1 MLFISYWEM
10 NPDLDPTAI
19 AEVAQMLMSKKLY
32 PVEGVKEI
40 GFYVSTSDYWGISI
54 SECDSEEAMTRSTNL
69 WRIAKPGILTSVK
82 TTPAMEVAK
91 ILPVLMKLK
100 KEVQG

>member
-1 MLFISYWEM
+1 MLFIAYWEM

-19 AEVAQMLMSKKLY
+19 AEIAQMLMSKKLY
-32 PVEGVKEI
+32 PVEGVKEL

-69 WRIAKPGILTSVK
+69 WRIAKPGIITSVK
-82 TTPAMEVAK
+82 TTPAMEVAR

-100 KEVQG
+100 KEVQS

>member
-1 MLFISYWEM
+1 M

-19 AEVAQMLMSKKLY
+19 AEIAQTLMSKKLY
-32 PVEGVKEI
+32 PVKGVNEI
-40 GFYVSTSDYWGISI
+40 AFYVSTSDYWGISI
-54 SECDSEEAMTRSTNL
+54 SEADSEETMTRSTNL
-69 WRIAKPGILTSVK
+69 WRIAKPGIIKFVK

>member
-19 AEVAQMLMSKKLY
+19 AEIAQMLMSKKLY

-40 GFYVSTSDYWGISI
+40 ES
-54 SECDSEEAMTRSTNL
+54 DSEEAMTRSTNL
-69 WRIAKPGILTSVK
+69 WRIAKPGILKFVK

-100 KEVQG
+100 KEVKG

>member
-1 MLFISYWEM
+1 MLFISYWEL

-19 AEVAQMLMSKKLY
+19 AEIAQMLMSKKLY

-40 GFYVSTSDYWGISI
+40 AFYVSTSDYWGISI
-54 SECDSEEAMTRSTNL
+54 SESDSEEAMTRSTNL
-69 WRIAKPGILTSVK
+69 WRVAKPGIIKFVK

-91 ILPVLMKLK
+91 TLPVLMKLK

>member
-1 MLFISYWEM
+1 MLFISYWEL

-19 AEVAQMLMSKKLY
+19 AELTQMLMSKKLY
-32 PVEGVKEI
+32 PVEGVNDI
-40 GFYVSTSDYWGISI
+40 AFHVSTNDYWGISI
-54 SECDSEEAMTRSTNL
+54 SESDSEEAMARSTNM
-69 WRIAKPGILTSVK
+69 WRIAKPGIIKFVK

>member
-1 MLFISYWEM
+1 MLFISYWEL
-10 NPDLDPTAI
+10 NPEFDPSEM
-19 AEVAQMLMSKKLY
+19 AEIAQMLMSKKLY

-40 GFYVSTSDYWGISI
+40 AFYVSTSDYWGISI
-54 SECDSEEAMTRSTNL
+54 MESDSEEAMTRSTNL
-69 WRIAKPGILTSVK
+69 WRIAKPGIIKFVK